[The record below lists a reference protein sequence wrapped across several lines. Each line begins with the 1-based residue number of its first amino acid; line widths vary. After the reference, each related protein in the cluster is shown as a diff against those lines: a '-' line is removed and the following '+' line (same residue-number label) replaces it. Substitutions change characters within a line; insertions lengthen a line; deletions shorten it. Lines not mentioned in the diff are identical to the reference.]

1 MLYTFIYNV
10 DAGYEDL
17 NSGCIVQTKVKDTKY
32 KYFTKWKWS
41 QMKDICNIIIIIIF
55 YIKSRASFCCG
66 FMMIPLS
73 IYL

>member
-32 KYFTKWKWS
+32 KYFTK
-41 QMKDICNIIIIIIF
+41 
-55 YIKSRASFCCG
+55 
-66 FMMIPLS
+66 
-73 IYL
+73 